1 MDTMSCI
8 EFAENRG
15 RTEGREEG
23 RVEGRV
29 EGKTEVAKAL
39 KNKGVDMELICQ
51 TTGLSIEQIEKL

>member
-1 MDTMSCI
+1 MSCI

-15 RTEGREEG
+15 RTEGRE
-23 RVEGRV
+23 EGRV

>member
-15 RTEGREEG
+15 RTEGRE
-23 RVEGRV
+23 EGRV

-51 TTGLSIEQIEKL
+51 TTGLSIEQIEKFEKL